1 MKYGLENIFIEEP
14 LSLIFSI
21 FLVLGISKLGIVF
34 QKYLKKKYRLHYIT
48 NHFFSPIFGTYILIF
63 SLPINFVWP
72 IKLFFHENHLI
83 HYTFAR
89 FIIFY

>member
-34 QKYLKKKYRLHYIT
+34 QSI
-48 NHFFSPIFGTYILIF
+48 
-63 SLPINFVWP
+63 
-72 IKLFFHENHLI
+72 
-83 HYTFAR
+83 
-89 FIIFY
+89 

>member
-63 SLPINFVWP
+63 
-72 IKLFFHENHLI
+72 FFTH
-83 HYTFAR
+83 
-89 FIIFY
+89 